1 MKNVLKYILM
11 AIGGLA
17 IGLIGFLIG
26 KKSK

>member
-1 MKNVLKYILM
+1 MKNVLKCILM
-11 AIGGLA
+11 AIGGLV